1 MLDDKRIKEAK
12 VNIKSYLADK
22 LITKEQF
29 RQIVFDTY
37 IRNHKESL
45 QLAEHVYE
53 SKLSNLWTIVTSY
66 YSMFYIA
73 NAVIYKLGFKIGSK
87 LAHKV
92 TSDALIEFVRDKLKD
107 SLIEDYENVKEE
119 ALEIAKIKADEV
131 VDSFDRERLK
141 RSIFQYETTEAV
153 KISKAKTS
161 LQRAK
166 EFSLEMQKLLAELDN
181 K

>member
-12 VNIKSYLADK
+12 VNMKIFLADK
-22 LITKEQF
+22 LITKERF
-29 RQIVFDTY
+29 RQVVFDTY
-37 IRNHKESL
+37 VRNHKESL
-45 QLAEHVYE
+45 QLAEHMHNGN
-53 SKLSNLWTIVTSY
+53 LSNLWTIVTSY

-73 NAVIYKLGFKIGSK
+73 NAVVYKLGFKIGSK

-92 TSDALIEFVRDKLKD
+92 TSDALIELVRDKLKD
-107 SLIEDYENVKEE
+107 SLMEDYENIKEE
-119 ALEIAKIKADEV
+119 ALEIARVKADEV
-131 VDSFDRERLK
+131 VDSFDRERVK

-166 EFSLEMQKLLAELDN
+166 EFSLGMQKLLDELNN